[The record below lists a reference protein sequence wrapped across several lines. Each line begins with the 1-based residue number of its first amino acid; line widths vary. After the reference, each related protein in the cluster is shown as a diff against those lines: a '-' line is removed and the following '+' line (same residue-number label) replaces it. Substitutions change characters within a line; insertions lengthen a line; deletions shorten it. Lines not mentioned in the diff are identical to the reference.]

1 MPSASVLLKEQVPH
15 CIGVGPFERDEAVLL
30 VLLKEALAS
39 EMSYN
44 VPLKVPRVK
53 AAERAPVCSIAG
65 GSCAGGS
72 WAGGVGVVCAACAI
86 AGGSGAGGSC
96 AGGSCAGGSCAGG
109 SYARGVGVVWG
120 WVVVLRPV
128 TAVLERA

>member
-65 GSCAGGS
+65 GSCAGG
-72 WAGGVGVVCAACAI
+72 VGVVCAGCAI
-86 AGGSGAGGSC
+86 AGGSGAGGSY
-96 AGGSCAGGSCAGG
+96 AG
-109 SYARGVGVVWG
+109 GVGVVWG